1 MANTS
6 ATPEKEEK
14 TVVAEKVVTQEEKE
28 KEHEH
33 EHKTC
38 CSRQKKFVYVIA
50 GVAFFAFTIATYAA
64 ILSIKCACKL
74 HSSLTTSVYN
84 K

>member
-14 TVVAEKVVTQEEKE
+14 TVVAEKVVTQEEN
-28 KEHEH
+28 EH